1 MGSVSMNSR
10 RKEYLRYLKSPEWS
24 DVRTIAL
31 ERTSGH
37 CQFCGDFATEVHHVQ
52 YPKQFGEEHPN
63 STLAVCKRCHDAAHG
78 VLKMAK
84 ELTKVE
90 RFSEISPSGTKLN
103 YLLSDEGRVY
113 ASAKSWS
120 RALKVPDFMMIN
132 FETGLARMAIL
143 RKDSAGGPLEMRYA
157 NTAVYRWHAVAAQ
170 LRTFDREFGNTG
182 YKSRPPAETR
192 QLEEFHE
199 NYERLINWGYD
210 LQERAIA
217 AMLNA
222 RTSPPASEATVTQD
236 ALVEAIKQ
244 AVAPRL
250 HEHDRRLIQ
259 HDTIIEEI
267 KEAVP
272 ALRDPEEFIPV
283 RQAIQEQGLDPT
295 IMPLHPRSRENLSGL
310 AGQLLKSRSAEQGG
324 PVIARLDGVSATTPM
339 NTYRR
344 AAIYAVLAEIM
355 NNKQVTLPI

>member
-1 MGSVSMNSR
+1 MNR
-10 RKEYLRYLKSPEWS
+10 RRQEYFKYLKSSEWS
-24 DVRTIAL
+24 EVRNLAL

-63 STLAVCKRCHDAAHG
+63 STLPVCKRCHDTAHG

-90 RFSEISPSGTKLN
+90 RFSELSPTGGKLN

-120 RALKVPDFMMIN
+120 RALLVPDFMSTN

-143 RKDSAGGPLEMRYA
+143 KKDSAGGVLEMLYA
-157 NTAVYRWHAVAAQ
+157 GTPVYRWHAVAAQ
-170 LRTFDREFGNTG
+170 LRSFDREFSNTG
-182 YKSRPPAETR
+182 YKLRPPGERR
-192 QLEEFHE
+192 QLEQFHE
-199 NYERLINWGYD
+199 NYERLNNWGYE

-222 RTSPPASEATVTQD
+222 RTASPPSGVAITSD
-236 ALVEAIKQ
+236 ALIEAIKQ
-244 AVAPRL
+244 AIAPRL
-250 HEHDRRLIQ
+250 HDHDGKLRA
-259 HDTIIEEI
+259 HDLIIEEI

-272 ALRDPEEFIPV
+272 ALRDTEEFIPV

-295 IMPLHPRSRENLSGL
+295 VMPLHPRSRENLSGL
-310 AGQLLKSRSAEQGG
+310 AGQLLKSRAAEQGG
-324 PVIARLDGVSATTPM
+324 AVVARLDGGSATTSM

-344 AAIYAVLAEIM
+344 GVIYAVLEEVV
-355 NNKQVTLPI
+355 NNKQGSLPI

>member
-1 MGSVSMNSR
+1 
-10 RKEYLRYLKSPEWS
+10 
-24 DVRTIAL
+24 
-31 ERTSGH
+31 
-37 CQFCGDFATEVHHVQ
+37 
-52 YPKQFGEEHPN
+52 
-63 STLAVCKRCHDAAHG
+63 
-78 VLKMAK
+78 MAK

-90 RFSEISPSGTKLN
+90 RYSEISPSGTKLN

-120 RALKVPDFMMIN
+120 RALRVPDFMIVN

-143 RKDSAGGPLEMRYA
+143 RKDSAGGHLEMRYS
-157 NTAVYRWHAVAAQ
+157 NTLVYRWHAVAAQ
-170 LRTFDREFGNTG
+170 LRTFDREFGKTG
-182 YKSRPPAETR
+182 YASRPPAERR

-199 NYERLINWGYD
+199 SYERLINWGYD

-222 RTSPPASEATVTQD
+222 RTSPATSESIVTQD
-236 ALVEAIKQ
+236 ALVEVIKQ

-250 HEHDRRLIQ
+250 QDHDKKLIQ
-259 HDTIIEEI
+259 HDAIIEEI

-272 ALRDPEEFIPV
+272 ALRAIDEFIPV

-295 IMPLHPRSRENLSGL
+295 IMPLHPRSKENLSGL
-310 AGQLLKSRSAEQGG
+310 TGQLLKSRAAEQGAS
-324 PVIARLDGVSATTPM
+324 VVARLDGASTATPM

-344 AAIYAVLAEIM
+344 GAIYAVLSEIM
-355 NNKQVTLPI
+355 NNKQESLPF